1 MSKAEFREKLD
12 GDISGGPADIRLWLR
27 LLSCSTIIEKR
38 LRRKLAERSSTL
50 PRFDVMAALVRYPEG
65 LTMSALSRQ
74 LFVSNGNI
82 THLVR
87 WLVKED
93 LVAIEQC
100 SRDGRST
107 ITRLTPKGAD
117 TFAVLSRE
125 HHQWV
130 EAMFAGLG
138 TDDKEGLFVSLGKL
152 RASVEESSEENVRAA

>member
-1 MSKAEFREKLD
+1 VSKTKIREKHD
-12 GDISGGPADIRLWLR
+12 GNISGGPADIRLWLR
-27 LLSCSTIIEKR
+27 LLGCSTVIEKR

-50 PRFDVMAALVRYPEG
+50 PRFDVMAALERHPEG

-82 THLVR
+82 THLVH
-87 WLVKED
+87 WLVKQG
-93 LVAIEQC
+93 LVEIEQC

-107 ITRLTPKGAD
+107 ITRLTAKGAD

-130 EAMFAGLG
+130 EAMFAGFG
-138 TDDKEGLFVSLGKL
+138 ADDKDGLFALLGKL
-152 RASVEESSEENVRAA
+152 RASVEESNEETVRAA